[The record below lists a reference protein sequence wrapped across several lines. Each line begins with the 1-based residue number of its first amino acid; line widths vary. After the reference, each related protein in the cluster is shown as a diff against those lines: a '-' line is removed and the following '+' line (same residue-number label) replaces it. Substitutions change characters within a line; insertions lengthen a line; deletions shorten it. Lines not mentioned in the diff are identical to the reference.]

1 MNLALIF
8 AIASPLLFGI
18 MNVLDKYVISHR
30 VKKPMGFAVVVAW
43 LTLLVGITISL
54 FINWGGIYFNWL
66 IFPLIIGVIGG
77 VNLFLYYII
86 MQKEDASHMVG
97 LSYLYPIIVVLLSFF
112 ILNERLSWPGYLGLF
127 LVLMGVVMISI
138 RLKQI
143 KLKAGLLMI
152 VSLIILM
159 AVWEFLIKIATIKL
173 SIWQAF
179 AIVSILNGITASFSL
194 LSPKIRSDFF
204 SEIKNFKWA
213 FLTETFTVLGA
224 ITLYFAMSRLPAT
237 VVSSVAAIQPMAVL
251 FYERIADNFIGKM
264 QRDHLLLPKLGSI
277 LLIVIGIIL
286 ISLASG
292 G

>member
-18 MNVLDKYVISHR
+18 MNILDKYVVSHR
-30 VKKPMGFAVVVAW
+30 VKKPMGFAVIV
-43 LTLLVGITISL
+43 TLFTMIVGIIIAL
-54 FINWGGIYFNWL
+54 FVNWNGIDFNWL
-66 IFPLIIGVIGG
+66 IFPLIVGVIGG
-77 VNLFLYYII
+77 INIFLYYTV

-112 ILNERLSWPGYLGLF
+112 ILNERLSWSGYLGLF

-152 VSLIILM
+152 VFLIILM
-159 AVWEFLIKIATIKL
+159 AVWEFLIKIATINL

-179 AIVSILNGITASFSL
+179 AIVSIVNGVTASFFL

-204 SEIKNFKWA
+204 SEIKNFKWS
-213 FLTETFTVLGA
+213 FLTETFTILGA

-237 VVSSVAAIQPMAVL
+237 VVSSIAAIQPMAVL
-251 FYERIADNFIGKM
+251 VYERIADKLIGKM

-277 LLIVIGIIL
+277 FLIVIGIIL
-286 ISLASG
+286 LSFASG